1 MSQRLLGFARHHPYR
16 PQLVDVAGM
25 MEELLP
31 LLQQAAGATIA
42 LAYRPQIAQA
52 LVQVDPHSLERAV
65 MNLVINARDACGER
79 GKVTLVLGE
88 RHVDEVPVDEPHAPG
103 TYIVLSVQDDGPGIA
118 PEVRKRLFEAYFTT
132 KPAGMGTGLGLA
144 QIRAAVRQAD
154 GFVEIDSVP
163 GEGACFTLG
172 FPRAPRA

>member
-1 MSQRLLGFARHHPYR
+1 
-16 PQLVDVAGM
+16 
-25 MEELLP
+25 
-31 LLQQAAGATIA
+31 
-42 LAYRPQIAQA
+42 
-52 LVQVDPHSLERAV
+52 

-79 GKVTLVLGE
+79 GRVTLALGE
-88 RHVDEVPVDEPHAPG
+88 RQVDKVPVDEPHAPG
-103 TYIVLSVQDDGPGIA
+103 AYIVLSVQDDGPGIA

-163 GEGACFTLG
+163 GEGARFTLG